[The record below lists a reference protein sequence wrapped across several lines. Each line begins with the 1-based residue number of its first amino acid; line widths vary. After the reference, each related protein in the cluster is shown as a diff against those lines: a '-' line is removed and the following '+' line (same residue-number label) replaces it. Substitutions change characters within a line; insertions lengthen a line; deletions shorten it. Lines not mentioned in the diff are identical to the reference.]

1 MDFSLQGKHAMVV
14 GGGRGIGKSIAREL
28 AREGV
33 DVVIA
38 ARTLPELETTAR
50 ELEDETGRR
59 VIPLTLDV
67 TKREQVDRAVAEANE
82 KLGGLHILVNSAAL
96 PGGSRSEEHT
106 SELQSRTELVCRLLL
121 EKKNIHTN
129 ACVC

>member
-59 VIPLTLDV
+59 VIP
-67 TKREQVDRAVAEANE
+67 
-82 KLGGLHILVNSAAL
+82 
-96 PGGSRSEEHT
+96 
-106 SELQSRTELVCRLLL
+106 
-121 EKKNIHTN
+121 
-129 ACVC
+129 